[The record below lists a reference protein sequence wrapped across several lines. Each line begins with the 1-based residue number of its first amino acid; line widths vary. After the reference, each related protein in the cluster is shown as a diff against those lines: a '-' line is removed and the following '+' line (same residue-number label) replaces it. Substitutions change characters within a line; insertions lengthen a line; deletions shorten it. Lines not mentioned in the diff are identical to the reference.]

1 MNILQY
7 DLEKFDLAEIESI
20 VQYLHGRGFD
30 VVAIP
35 KEFDL
40 LIDCDSFTLHMLKE
54 KIEEAIRIKEM
65 INDQN

>member
-7 DLEKFDLAEIESI
+7 DLEKFDLAEISSI
-20 VQYLHGRGFD
+20 VEYLHGRGFD

-35 KEFDL
+35 KEMNL
-40 LIDCDSFTLHMLKE
+40 LIDCDSFTLHVLKE

-65 INDQN
+65 IND

>member
-35 KEFDL
+35 KELDL

-65 INDQN
+65 IND

>member
-7 DLEKFDLAEIESI
+7 DLEKFGLAEVRSI
-20 VQYLHGRGFD
+20 VEYLHGRGFD

-35 KEFDL
+35 KEMDL
-40 LIDCDSFTLHMLKE
+40 LIDCDSFTLHILKE

-65 INDQN
+65 IND

>member
-35 KEFDL
+35 KELDL
-40 LIDCDSFTLHMLKE
+40 LIDCDSFTLHILKE

-65 INDQN
+65 IND